1 MDLQV
6 KCSVSF
12 FASCHILVSEPT
24 YRAGSHVCS
33 VSNAC
38 LVTVAW
44 IGGLCSVQ
52 PVRLFRGEFG
62 NMLMERRDVDVAA
75 ARDPFIC
82 GTVLRR
88 PLLL

>member
-1 MDLQV
+1 
-6 KCSVSF
+6 
-12 FASCHILVSEPT
+12 
-24 YRAGSHVCS
+24 
-33 VSNAC
+33 
-38 LVTVAW
+38 VAW

-62 NMLMERRDVDVAA
+62 NMLMERRDVVVAA